1 MHRDIQDDEIFRANS
16 ETLTT
21 DEGGRSCREDG
32 ILWSVVEGILLGDLF
47 QEIEVANEDDVLRD
61 DAEAED
67 VAVALE
73 ETLQRVSVVP
83 WEEGQEAEERQ
94 TPWTGRQALAPGIQ
108 VRLQQQVRQQR
119 QQGDRQQVV
128 PQEVDNTL
136 HLRCLL

>member
-1 MHRDIQDDEIFRANS
+1 M
-16 ETLTT
+16 
-21 DEGGRSCREDG
+21 
-32 ILWSVVEGILLGDLF
+32 VEGILLGDLF

-83 WEEGQEAEERQ
+83 WEEGEETEERQ

-119 QQGDRQQVV
+119 QEGDRQQVV
-128 PQEVDNTL
+128 PQEADSTL
-136 HLRCLL
+136 HLRCLF